1 MTEGKRQKIKTDTD
15 AIKALLGLDKIHPDL
30 HWRERLEKLIDKDK
44 YYLVEC
50 HSIPYKGSTILKRS
64 IHPSHIIQDLGYTI
78 TKEQWEYYN
87 ELARKGEYINERKGI
102 WKL

>member
-1 MTEGKRQKIKTDTD
+1 MTEERRQKADTETIK
-15 AIKALLGLDKIHPDL
+15 KLLGLDKIHPDL
-30 HWRERLEKLIDKDK
+30 YWRERLEKIIDKDK

-78 TKEQWEYYN
+78 TREQWEYYN

-102 WKL
+102 WEL

>member
-1 MTEGKRQKIKTDTD
+1 MTEEKKQQMSADVR
-15 AIKALLGLDKIHPDL
+15 ALKVKLGLDKIHPDL
-30 HWRERLEKLIDKDK
+30 HWRERLKKLIDEDK

-64 IHPSHIIQDLGYTI
+64 IHPSHIIQDLGYKI
-78 TKEQWEYYN
+78 TREQWEYYN

-102 WKL
+102 WEL